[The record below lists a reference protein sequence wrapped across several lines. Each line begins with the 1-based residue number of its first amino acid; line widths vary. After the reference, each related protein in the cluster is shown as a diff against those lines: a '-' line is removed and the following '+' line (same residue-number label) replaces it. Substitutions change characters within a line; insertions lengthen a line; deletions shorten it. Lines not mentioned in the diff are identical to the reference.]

1 MKKLASALIAMF
13 LLLSGTAL
21 AAEDSPAVHNGT
33 KNAKRQK
40 AAKTRMKFD
49 DCDKEKVGS
58 LSFEEAGQCFPR
70 MTKEKFD
77 AIDANKDGR
86 ISKEEIKARR
96 DARKKNKPAR
106 Q

>member
-1 MKKLASALIAMF
+1 MKKLASALIVMS

-21 AAEDSPAVHNGT
+21 AANKSAVHNGT
-33 KNAKRQK
+33 QK
-40 AAKTRMKFD
+40 AAKAHSKFD

-58 LSFEEAGQCFPR
+58 LSFDEAKQCFPR
-70 MTKEKFD
+70 ITKDKFD

-86 ISKEEIKARR
+86 ISKEELKAHR
-96 DARKKNKPAR
+96 ATKKAGKAAK